1 MNFLYILF
9 TMAGELPKKYNGLN
23 PKIESN
29 TCFGN
34 IVIMVRMLGFLLP
47 LVVNHSD
54 YFCAEEYMKKI
65 SEILK
70 FLVGTGRR
78 IYTIVNLKARDISHR
93 MDDSSA
99 PFGYVCI
106 DFVQHGEDVLI
117 RLTKSF
123 DDDVFVTFD
132 ELKIIF
138 NGVNGCK
145 TPLRLESSYI
155 SCGTCH
161 ACTA

>member
-1 MNFLYILF
+1 MS
-9 TMAGELPKKYNGLN
+9 EDLPQKYQESKN
-23 PKIESN
+23 PKIDSA
-29 TCFGN
+29 TCFDN
-34 IVIMVRMLGFLLP
+34 IVIMVRMPGFLWP
-47 LVVNHSD
+47 LVVKHSD

-78 IYTIVNLKARDISHR
+78 IYTIVNIKARDISHR

-106 DFVQHGEDVLI
+106 DFVQHGEDALI

-138 NGVNGCK
+138 NDVNGCK
-145 TPLRLESSYI
+145 SSYI
-155 SCGTCH
+155 LCDTCH
-161 ACTA
+161 TCTS